1 MNAQDTPPDSTGD
14 LQLEIA
20 HLLLIDAVGY
30 SKLLVN
36 EQIELLQ
43 ELNQIARSTES
54 FRAAEATGKLI
65 RLPTGDGMALLFF
78 RSPEEPARCAL
89 EISKALHDHP
99 RIQLRMGVH
108 SGPVSRVTDV
118 NDKTNMTGAGINI
131 AQRVLDCG
139 DAGHILLSEHVADDL
154 AQYRHWQPCLHD
166 LGACE
171 VKHGLRLHLFN
182 LYKENLG
189 NPEVPNKLKRRG
201 RKKESNAVRPIR
213 APRWPKVLIAVALVV
228 AALAL
233 VISSLMFFHR
243 TSPVAVSASP
253 KATALGTS
261 TAAAIPEKSIAVLPF
276 ENLSAEK
283 ENAYFA
289 DGVQDEILTLL
300 AKIADLKIISRVSVM
315 QYKSEVPRN
324 LREISQ
330 QLGVANVVEGSVQRS
345 GNRVRVNAQLVDAH
359 TDRQLWGQ
367 TYDRDLADVFAIQ
380 SEIAKAIA
388 EQLQARLSPREKDA
402 IERPPTS
409 DITAFDL
416 YTRANDLLLTRFS
429 GAGRAT
435 LLEAIDLLDQ
445 AVARD
450 ASFFQAYCLLALA
463 HGELYWFGFDH
474 SAARLALT
482 EAAIQAASRLRPD
495 AGETHF
501 ARAEN
506 LYRGYLDYDG
516 ALSEL
521 ELARQ
526 TLPNDAGIF
535 RLTGY
540 IQRRQGRW
548 EESTRNL
555 ERSLDLDPRNL
566 IGVQELAFSYGMLR
580 RYADKTSV
588 LDRALVIEPNDVT
601 TKATLASVQFDWKA
615 DTRPLHQMIDS
626 VRGTNPGAISHIAE
640 TWLICALAERDG
652 AAAKEALLACESP
665 VLLLGDNVP
674 FNHPFIE
681 GVIARMTKDSDKART
696 AFTAARA
703 EQQKTAQAEPNYG
716 PALSVLGLID
726 AGLGRKEE
734 ALTEGWHAVK
744 LNPVEKDTVNIN
756 MIKYLAM
763 IAAWVG
769 DKDLACE
776 QLAIAISTPSALSY
790 GQLKLLPFW
799 DPLRG
804 DPRFEKIV
812 ASLAPK

>member
-1 MNAQDTPPDSTGD
+1 MS
-14 LQLEIA
+14 
-20 HLLLIDAVGY
+20 AV
-30 SKLLVN
+30 
-36 EQIELLQ
+36 
-43 ELNQIARSTES
+43 
-54 FRAAEATGKLI
+54 
-65 RLPTGDGMALLFF
+65 
-78 RSPEEPARCAL
+78 
-89 EISKALHDHP
+89 
-99 RIQLRMGVH
+99 
-108 SGPVSRVTDV
+108 
-118 NDKTNMTGAGINI
+118 
-131 AQRVLDCG
+131 
-139 DAGHILLSEHVADDL
+139 
-154 AQYRHWQPCLHD
+154 
-166 LGACE
+166 
-171 VKHGLRLHLFN
+171 
-182 LYKENLG
+182 
-189 NPEVPNKLKRRG
+189 
-201 RKKESNAVRPIR
+201 
-213 APRWPKVLIAVALVV
+213 
-228 AALAL
+228 AL
-233 VISSLMFFHR
+233 VISSLIFFHR
-243 TSPVAVSASP
+243 TSPPPTRSTHP
-253 KATALGTS
+253 ETTATSQPT
-261 TAAAIPEKSIAVLPF
+261 AIPQKSIAVLPF
-276 ENLSAEK
+276 ENLSDAK

-289 DGVQDEILTLL
+289 DGVQDEILTDL
-300 AKIADLKIISRVSVM
+300 AKIADLKIISRTSVM
-315 QYKSEVPRN
+315 HYKSGASRN

-330 QLGVANVVEGSVQRS
+330 QLGIAHVVEGSVQRS
-345 GNRVRVNAQLVDAH
+345 GERVRVNARLLDARTNRH
-359 TDRQLWGQ
+359 LWGE

-388 EQLQARLSPREKDA
+388 EQLQAKLSPREKDA

-416 YTRANDLLLTRFS
+416 YTRANDLLLTRS
-429 GAGRAT
+429 SSAARAT
-435 LLEAIDLLDQ
+435 LLQAIDLLDQ

-450 ASFFQAYCLLALA
+450 PSFFQAHCLLALA

-474 SAARLALT
+474 TAARLALA

-495 AGETHF
+495 AGETRF

-555 ERSLDLDPRNL
+555 ERAVDLDPRNL
-566 IGVQELAFSYGMLR
+566 IGVQELAFSYGVLR
-580 RYADKTSV
+580 RYAEETSV
-588 LDRALVIEPNDVT
+588 LDRALAIEPNDVT

-626 VRGTNPGAISHIAE
+626 IRGTNPGAMSHIAG

-652 AAAKEALLACESP
+652 AAAKEALLALGESP
-665 VLLLGDNVP
+665 GLLLGDNVP
-674 FNHPFIE
+674 FNHPLIE
-681 GVIARMTKDSDKART
+681 GIIARMAKDDDKART
-696 AFTAARA
+696 AFTAARM
-703 EQQKTAQAEPNYG
+703 EQEKAVQAEPNYG
-716 PALSVLGLID
+716 PAVCVLGLID

-734 ALTEGWHAVK
+734 ALSEGWHAVK
-744 LNPVEKDTVNIN
+744 LQPVEKDTININ

-776 QLAIAISTPSALSY
+776 QLAIAIGTPSALSY